1 MAVNFVILSL
11 PVRLDTTISGS
22 TKQESNEGSRLF
34 KVTAKSFSK
43 RWQSGEISNFQYL
56 MHLNTLAGRGYSD
69 LTQYPVFP
77 WVLAD
82 YESENLDL
90 SDPSTFRKLE
100 KPMGCQTPEGEEE
113 FRKRYESWDDPEVP
127 KFHYGSHYSSAGIV
141 LFYLLRLPPFSAE
154 NQKLQGGQFDHA
166 DRLFNS
172 VRDTWLSAAGKG
184 NTSDVKELIPEFFYM
199 PEFLENRFDL
209 DLGEKQ
215 SGEKVGEVV
224 LPPWAKGSAR
234 EFIQKHR
241 EALESDY
248 VSENLHHW
256 IDLIFGYKQRGKA
269 AEEAVNVFYHYTYE
283 GNVDIDSVTDP
294 AMKASILAQINHF
307 GQTPKQ
313 LFLKPHVKRRV
324 DRKLPP
330 HPLKHSAYLVA
341 QEIRKNSSS
350 ITQIVVFHEKILVG
364 GTNNLLKP
372 RTYTKY
378 VAWGFAD
385 RSLRFLS
392 YDQDRLLSTHENL
405 HGGNQ
410 IQCVSV
416 SHDGQILVTG
426 ADDGLVSVWRISMYG
441 PRDLRRLQL
450 EKALCAHTGKITC
463 LHVSQPY
470 MLIVSGSDDHTVII
484 WDLSSLVFVR
494 QLPEFPAPV
503 SAIYVNDLTGQI
515 VTAAGI
521 LLAIWSING
530 DCLAVVNTSQLPS
543 DSILSVT
550 SSTFSDWLDTNWYVT
565 GHQSGSVK
573 VWQMVHY
580 SNQEVS
586 QSKSTSNGTGGLN
599 LGDKVPEYRL
609 VLHKVLKFHKHPVT
623 ALHLPSDLKQLLS
636 GDSGGH
642 LLSWTLPDDSLT
654 APSNQG

>member
-1 MAVNFVILSL
+1 M
-11 PVRLDTTISGS
+11 
-22 TKQESNEGSRLF
+22 
-34 KVTAKSFSK
+34 
-43 RWQSGEISNFQYL
+43 
-56 MHLNTLAGRGYSD
+56 
-69 LTQYPVFP
+69 
-77 WVLAD
+77 
-82 YESENLDL
+82 
-90 SDPSTFRKLE
+90 
-100 KPMGCQTPEGEEE
+100 
-113 FRKRYESWDDPEVP
+113 
-127 KFHYGSHYSSAGIV
+127 
-141 LFYLLRLPPFSAE
+141 
-154 NQKLQGGQFDHA
+154 
-166 DRLFNS
+166 
-172 VRDTWLSAAGKG
+172 
-184 NTSDVKELIPEFFYM
+184 
-199 PEFLENRFDL
+199 
-209 DLGEKQ
+209 
-215 SGEKVGEVV
+215 
-224 LPPWAKGSAR
+224 
-234 EFIQKHR
+234 
-241 EALESDY
+241 
-248 VSENLHHW
+248 
-256 IDLIFGYKQRGKA
+256 
-269 AEEAVNVFYHYTYE
+269 NVFYHYTYE